1 MAIDKTDE
9 KKREKTYIPN
19 ITNEMVVITADL
31 ADIEKK
37 TKEYYDHLYVNM
49 FDSWQ
54 IPWKTQITKTDAR
67 GNKKLH

>member
-37 TKEYYDHLYVNM
+37 
-49 FDSWQ
+49 
-54 IPWKTQITKTDAR
+54 
-67 GNKKLH
+67 NKRIL